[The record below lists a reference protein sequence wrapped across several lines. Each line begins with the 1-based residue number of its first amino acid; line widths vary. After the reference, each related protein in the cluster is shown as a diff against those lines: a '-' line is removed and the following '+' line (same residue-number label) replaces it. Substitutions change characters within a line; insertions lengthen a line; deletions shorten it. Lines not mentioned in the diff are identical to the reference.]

1 MSYFGSVP
9 GIVLC
14 AEYLHP
20 LWVQAHLPLME
31 VIKKTLEL
39 SSLPGHIVIPE
50 QATILVRMV
59 VVDMVGEGRR

>member
-1 MSYFGSVP
+1 MP

-31 VIKKTLEL
+31 VMKKTLEL
-39 SSLPGHIVIPE
+39 SRLPGHHIVIPE